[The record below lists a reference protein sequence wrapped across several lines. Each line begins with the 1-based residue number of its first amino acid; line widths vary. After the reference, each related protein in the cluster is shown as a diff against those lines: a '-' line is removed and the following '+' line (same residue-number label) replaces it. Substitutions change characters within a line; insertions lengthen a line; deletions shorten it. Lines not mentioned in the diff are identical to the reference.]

1 MKPCFPNLR
10 YGPDTMTLPSGTSS
24 SIRILLVDDHPLVR
38 DGVRARLE
46 AVPGFRVVAEAG
58 TAAEALAMV
67 EQHSPDI
74 ALMDVGLPGT
84 NGVEL
89 ARQCHER
96 FPALRIVMLTMH
108 DQPQVVVE
116 AFRVGARGYV
126 LKDSPAQEIVAAIET
141 VMAGRRYY
149 SAGVADALAHGTT
162 PDPLLTQREKEVLA
176 FIAEGLSSKEIAQRL
191 DLSVRTVET
200 HRLNIK
206 RKLELDGSAA
216 LARFAVERKRT
227 GL

>member
-1 MKPCFPNLR
+1 M
-10 YGPDTMTLPSGTSS
+10 SEAAASV
-24 SIRILLVDDHPLVR
+24 RILLVDDHPLVR

-46 AVPGFRVVAEAG
+46 TVPGFAVVAEAG
-58 TAAEALAMV
+58 TATEALTQA
-67 EQHSPDI
+67 EIHTPDI

-84 NGVEL
+84 SGVEL
-89 ARQCHER
+89 ARMCHER

-116 AFRVGARGYV
+116 AFRAGARGYV
-126 LKDSPAQEIVAAIET
+126 LKDSPAQEIVAAIQT

-149 SAGVADALAHGTT
+149 SAGVADALAHGAA
-162 PDPLLTQREKEVLA
+162 PEPLLSVREKEVLA

-216 LARFAVERKRT
+216 LARFAVERKWT

>member
-1 MKPCFPNLR
+1 MSDPTAAPAPIN
-10 YGPDTMTLPSGTSS
+10 
-24 SIRILLVDDHPLVR
+24 ILLVDDHPLVR

-46 AVPGFRVVAEAG
+46 AAPGLRVVAEAG
-58 TAAEALAMV
+58 NAAEALAMV
-67 EQHSPDI
+67 EMHAPDI

-84 NGVEL
+84 SGVEL

-149 SAGVADALAHGTT
+149 SAGVADALAHGAA
-162 PDPLLTQREKEVLA
+162 PEPMLTQREKEVLA

-206 RKLELDGSAA
+206 RKLELDGAAA
-216 LARFAVERKRT
+216 LARFAVERKRS